1 MIKKKIN
8 GVDRTD
14 PRYMKEY
21 YRLYPHRQTAY
32 RRRSKLL
39 DVLGRRCIECGYD
52 DVRALQIDHINGG
65 GNVQVNKLGSK
76 SNVYKYYLEN
86 PEFIERDLQVL
97 CANCNWIK
105 RHTHK
110 ELQRV

>member
-1 MIKKKIN
+1 MRLCKWE
-8 GVDRTD
+8 D
-14 PRYMKEY
+14 PM
-21 YRLYPHRQTAY
+21 RQTNTK
-32 RRRSKLL
+32 RRYELL
-39 DVLGRRCIECGYD
+39 DILGAKCACGYD
-52 DVRALQIDHINGG
+52 DKRALQLDHINGG
-65 GNVQVNKLGSK
+65 GNAQVNKLGSK